1 MASEPLQGKV
11 VKPSKLLGKAG
22 SAMDAFSALN
32 NMVEATRE
40 YFVVREQETTKR
52 AEIATYEKLEL
63 SRISAAES
71 VLKDYFRS
79 AFAERAQN
87 VEALLTR
94 YDQAVERGDVQA
106 AQLALAGVVDIAKT
120 SPLSDLGDLG
130 QIRKAL
136 DDPDHVWDL

>member
-1 MASEPLQGKV
+1 MASEPLKGKV
-11 VKPSKLLGKAG
+11 IKSRQVIGKAASG
-22 SAMDAFSALN
+22 VDAFSALN

-40 YFVVREQETTKR
+40 YFVVREQQTAKR
-52 AEIATYEKLEL
+52 AEIFTYEKLEL

-71 VLKDYFRS
+71 VLKDYFRA

-87 VEALLTR
+87 LEALLRR
-94 YDQAVERGDVQA
+94 YDEAVERGDAQA